1 MLVQR
6 DLHFNIANMEN
17 EVYSE
22 RSMSMHSLC
31 SILCLC
37 CLIQSVTFSSAAA
50 SPFNKHSYKPEEI
63 GIFKLRFQVS
73 APIQFPFR
81 LDLSNSVIVGEML
94 LVR

>member
-31 SILCLC
+31 SIIFFR
-37 CLIQSVTFSSAAA
+37 CLIRSVIFFSAAA
-50 SPFNKHSYKPEEI
+50 PSFNKHSYKREEI
-63 GIFKLRFQVS
+63 VT
-73 APIQFPFR
+73 
-81 LDLSNSVIVGEML
+81 
-94 LVR
+94 